1 MLYEIISIIQ
11 TNNSQIY
18 SLVWVSNIDWY
29 DKNLIVEV
37 VAAFGSSWANYFVN
51 VETVG
56 VGQSEDIA
64 DLQNMNILISN

>member
-1 MLYEIISIIQ
+1 M
-11 TNNSQIY
+11 
-18 SLVWVSNIDWY
+18 
-29 DKNLIVEV
+29 EV
-37 VAAFGSSWANYFVN
+37 VAASGNSSTNYFVN